1 MYILYPGAFVDI
13 SPRALAILSPLQQLR
28 IICAGVWHNIVLFGL
43 AWAFLWT
50 GALQLSFRIAG
61 WREMDDGLSVV
72 NVMNVRYI
80 WTLSNESTT
89 NEGGS

>member
-1 MYILYPGAFVDI
+1 M
-13 SPRALAILSPLQQLR
+13 LSPLQQLR
-28 IICAGVWHNIVLFGL
+28 VVCAGVWHNIVLFGL

-72 NVMNVRYI
+72 NVVNVRYI
-80 WTLSNESTT
+80 WTSLNESTT
-89 NEGGS
+89 NEGRS